1 MFDLFKYEFKKL
13 WNRLTKIA
21 VGALVLIITV
31 FTIITSYASQSVQVI
46 KSDGEIVKGITAHR
60 VLKEESLGIEGV
72 LDTEYLENLVEE
84 YNASEQKKVFKDKPH
99 MMKYRFINYFI
110 NAIHYGNNMMPFYGD
125 LDFDFLKSEEELYEA
140 YKESLKLNIKETNYY
155 SGVFKYTDKQ
165 MKMLKEKVEDLEFP
179 LKVGYDKGLSNFVEA
194 FCAYFTFLLI
204 VLVFV
209 LSTTFSKD
217 TKSGV
222 DELLLSSKFGRKK
235 IMNVKLLVGNSMG
248 VAIYG
253 VYIGALL
260 LVHGIF
266 ASLDGFGN
274 SIQMYWI
281 NSLSNISFGMGI
293 LIMIFKG
300 LLAVLIITNLVMLI
314 SIVCR
319 NSKLGAGM
327 SLVSLFMLIK
337 LTYTGKLIQLIPN
350 PIYWSTNLGGRMVD
364 FEVYYFIG
372 DIMIPYTV
380 IVVILSLVYLIII
393 RVLTVL
399 AYKRYAIK

>member
-21 VGALVLIITV
+21 VGALVLILTV

-60 VLKEESLGIEGV
+60 VLKKESLGIEGV

-155 SGVFKYTDKQ
+155 SGIFKYTDEQ
-165 MKMLKEKVEDLEFP
+165 MKILEEKVDDLEFP

-204 VLVFV
+204 VLVFI

-217 TKSGV
+217 TKSGI

-235 IMNVKLLVGNSMG
+235 IMNVKLLVGNLMG

-253 VYIGALL
+253 VYIGTLL

-327 SLVSLFMLIK
+327 SLASLFMLIK

-380 IVVILSLVYLIII
+380 IVVILSLIYLIII